1 MIRYNEDANTYEGL
15 AYDPD
20 GTDNLE
26 WISLSHMADSKSG
39 NDTFISVYGHA
50 SNSTSVTRFRLTR
63 RSSYLR

>member
-1 MIRYNEDANTYEGL
+1 MSILTKDL

-50 SNSTSVTRFRLTR
+50 IQLNIRNARFRLTR

>member
-1 MIRYNEDANTYEGL
+1 MIRYNEDVNTYEGL

-39 NDTFISVYGHA
+39 NDTFISVYGHYGNGVRPSRYVA
-50 SNSTSVTRFRLTR
+50 AH
-63 RSSYLR
+63 